1 VGGVEYPRDLV
12 EFAAW
17 FPDDEACADYLAWLR
32 WGDLEF
38 VCPSCGAIAHGWRR
52 GDGRAYDC
60 GACGSRSSVTAG
72 TLFDRTRTPLTVWF
86 RVAWEMTSRANGV
99 SARSLQ
105 RSLGLGSYQTAWM
118 MTHRYRRAMVMPGRA
133 KLSGLV
139 EVDETTVGGRNLPGH
154 PGRSLHPNR
163 IIVLTMVENLGKSGA
178 GGTGKGIG
186 RARLAVMPN
195 YKAESINAVLLDN
208 IEPGT
213 KVLTDA
219 YGALS
224 KDLAGFEHVAINTKR
239 SGIDAHVLYPAVSR
253 VQAQLKRWLHGTHQG
268 AVSRAH
274 ERVPVGV
281 RVPVQPSTRPQAWP
295 AVLPPP
301 RTGCPHRPHHLRGRR
316 GRRQEAQGVA
326 HPARDEGQPPQPG
339 PARRGSSL
347 ASRRPVIR
355 RRRRTA

>member
-1 VGGVEYPRDLV
+1 MVNPVGGVEYPRDLV

-86 RVAWEMTSRANGV
+86 RVAWEMTARANGV
-99 SARSLQ
+99 SARSLH
-105 RSLGLGSYQTAWM
+105 RALGLGSYQTAWM
-118 MTHRYRRAMVMPGRA
+118 MTHRYRRAMVMPGRT

-186 RARLAVMPN
+186 RTRLAVMPN

-219 YGALS
+219 YGSLS
-224 KDLAGFEHVAINTKR
+224 KALAGFEHVAINTKR

-274 ERVPVGV
+274 MSEYLWEFEFRFNRRHARKPGLLFYRLLEQAVRTDPITYEDVAVGGKKRKV
-281 RVPVQPSTRPQAWP
+281 SPE
-295 AVLPPP
+295 PP
-301 RTGCPHRPHHLRGRR
+301 RTRGNPR
-316 GRRQEAQGVA
+316 
-326 HPARDEGQPPQPG
+326 
-339 PARRGSSL
+339 SL
-347 ASRRPVIR
+347 AQPDAGRPWRRVVR
-355 RRRRTA
+355 

>member
-1 VGGVEYPRDLV
+1 VVPRRRGVRGH
-12 EFAAW
+12 
-17 FPDDEACADYLAWLR
+17 LAWLR

-72 TLFDRTRTPLTVWF
+72 TLFDRTRTPLSVWF
-86 RVAWEMTSRANGV
+86 RVAWEMTARANGV

-195 YKAESINAVLLDN
+195 YKADSINAVLLDN

-219 YGALS
+219 YGSLS
-224 KDLAGFEHVAINTKR
+224 KALEGFEHVAINTKR

-274 ERVPVGV
+274 MNEYLWEFEFRFNRRHARKPGLLFYRLLEQAVRTDPITYGDVAVGGKKRKV
-281 RVPVQPSTRPQAWP
+281 SPTPPGTRGN
-295 AVLPPP
+295 P
-301 RTGCPHRPHHLRGRR
+301 R
-316 GRRQEAQGVA
+316 
-326 HPARDEGQPPQPG
+326 
-339 PARRGSSL
+339 SL
-347 ASRRPVIR
+347 AQPDAGRPWRRVVR
-355 RRRRTA
+355 